1 MINLSRF
8 FGMFISGAAPTW
20 EYIKLHMAVKSGITS
35 GAFPWF
41 FGRGITGIEEAAIFA
56 GGVVLLFWLM
66 TSGKVLADRY

>member
-1 MINLSRF
+1 MFHIVRY
-8 FGMFISGAAPTW
+8 FGMLLSGAAPVW
-20 EYIKLHMAVKSGITS
+20 EYTSMHHAVKLGITS

-41 FGRGITGIEEAAIFA
+41 FGRGIEGIESAAIFA